1 MLEVEYDFVLL
12 IAGMG
17 LVTYIPRWLPL
28 FFLSQ
33 QKLPQWL
40 VEWLDLIPV
49 AILSALIFPDLL
61 VTGSPHHLEILQ
73 PKAMVA
79 IPTFLFALKTRSLG
93 GTVLVGMMLFWL
105 ASKFYP

>member
-1 MLEVEYDFVLL
+1 MLEGEYDFILL

-33 QKLPQWL
+33 RKMPQWL

-61 VTGSPHHLEILQ
+61 VTGSPPHLEILK

-93 GTVLVGMMLFWL
+93 GTVLAGMMLFWL